1 MYAYQA
7 QHSLSNPGV
16 SIGHLPH
23 SLLLQIDFCPVFA
36 FCHSSCQECSLTK
49 KYKCWIY
56 RDLILT
62 LPIILSLYLCGG
74 FSGGS
79 VVKNP
84 PASAGDT
91 GSIPGLGDPLEKK
104 MATPSSVLAWE
115 IPWTEEAGRPQSI
128 GSPVSDM
135 TEWVNNNKVL
145 WKRLILERRTRGLE
159 RNKTSNCWCFAPG
172 GPDG

>member
-115 IPWTEEAGRPQSI
+115 IPWTEGPGRLQSMGLQKGRI
-128 GSPVSDM
+128 WLSDW
-135 TEWVNNNKVL
+135 TTTIYVVFWCGVLLCFPWVFK
-145 WKRLILERRTRGLE
+145 ITCG
-159 RNKTSNCWCFAPG
+159 T
-172 GPDG
+172 